1 MKNPVLSRNTDHK
14 DRQADK
20 TWQSGKHFN
29 EQDESLANGLK
40 PSPFCCKNIIFL
52 FFNRFY
58 VKLNFLVQNFENK
71 IKVFLFK
78 GGKNMQIKKASKK
91 TAIGL
96 LVLGQIITTGAL
108 AAPREAIKKFSE
120 VRPIKQEL
128 TKFNGEIKLFLNKNG
143 NKERIDQKMQDGL
156 RVVNG
161 RTCIGV
167 RDLVNA
173 IEGAEVEWDGTNKIV
188 DITYNGKS
196 ISYPLNKPV
205 MWDGDKM
212 VTIDVPAQVDP
223 SIERTFLPIR
233 NIAETL
239 GFKVDW
245 NQKTKEVTLTPG
257 AGTTTQTTQQPTQ
270 QTTTKANTNT
280 ENLSWVTASGQK
292 IPKRDELPS
301 EPGVYYSPKKDSN
314 FYVYQSDVT
323 NNSDG
328 SVTYFKGTPLE
339 FTTQPKF
346 KYVKKSP
353 EWDGFNLFG
362 PSGNDPRV
370 GLAAFQEGH
379 PVYDK
384 WKAKEIKMDKEIY
397 GIPGLYRYI
406 EPSFSAS
413 FMPHDLFEEYK
424 HRRIDNN
431 LIKQIPTKLKMDKNS
446 EDIKYLLDDIENI
459 DKFQTKW
466 YDYTGVLDAHIN
478 GIGNLPN
485 VCNILLNS
493 VNGYYITTD
502 GYLISALECEKY
514 KDKTIDKVINSSSDF
529 SYIVDIPD
537 VNIGEWISKIKYSEG
552 TCAINSRSA
561 NLHK

>member
-1 MKNPVLSRNTDHK
+1 
-14 DRQADK
+14 
-20 TWQSGKHFN
+20 
-29 EQDESLANGLK
+29 
-40 PSPFCCKNIIFL
+40 
-52 FFNRFY
+52 
-58 VKLNFLVQNFENK
+58 
-71 IKVFLFK
+71 
-78 GGKNMQIKKASKK
+78 MQIKKASKK

-173 IEGAEVEWDGTNKIV
+173 IEGAEVNWDGTNKIV
-188 DITYNGKS
+188 DITYNGKN
-196 ISYPLNKPV
+196 ISYPLGKPV

-212 VTIDVPAQVDP
+212 VTIDVLAQVDP

-233 NIAETL
+233 SIAETL

-245 NQKTKEVTLTPG
+245 NQEAKEVTLTPG
-257 AGTTTQTTQQPTQ
+257 AGTVTQTTQQP
-270 QTTTKANTNT
+270 KANTNT

-301 EPGVYYSPKKDSN
+301 EPGVYYSPKKDSS

-384 WKAKEIKMDKEIY
+384 WKANNIKRTKETYK
-397 GIPGLYRYI
+397 IPGLYQYI
-406 EPSFSAS
+406 EPIFSVG
-413 FMPHDLFEEYK
+413 FMPHGLFEEYK
-424 HRRIDNN
+424 HRRIDNS

-446 EDIKYLLDDIENI
+446 ENIKYLLDNIKDI
-459 DKFQTKW
+459 DKFNTEW
-466 YDYTGVLDAHIN
+466 YDYTGVLDAHII
-478 GIGNLPN
+478 GISNN
-485 VCNILLNS
+485 NINYNILLNS
-493 VNGYYITTD
+493 LNGYYITTD
-502 GYLISALECEKY
+502 GYLISSLECEKY
-514 KDKTIDKVINSSSDF
+514 KDKTIDKVIRSGSDF

-537 VNIGEWISKIKYSEG
+537 INISQWINKVKYSEG
-552 TCAINSRSA
+552 TYKIN
-561 NLHK
+561 NIDVWLNK

>member
-1 MKNPVLSRNTDHK
+1 MTNKKNNT
-14 DRQADK
+14 K
-20 TWQSGKHFN
+20 TT
-29 EQDESLANGLK
+29 
-40 PSPFCCKNIIFL
+40 
-52 FFNRFY
+52 
-58 VKLNFLVQNFENK
+58 
-71 IKVFLFK
+71 
-78 GGKNMQIKKASKK
+78 KK

-96 LVLGQIITTGAL
+96 LVLGQIMTTGAL
-108 AAPREAIKKFSE
+108 AAPQEAISAFKDVKEIRQDIGHF
-120 VRPIKQEL
+120 K
-128 TKFNGEIKLFLNKNG
+128 GEIKLFIEKDG
-143 NKERIDQKMQDGL
+143 KKTRVDQNMKDGL
-156 RVVNG
+156 RVVEG
-161 RTCIGV
+161 RTCVGV

-173 IEGAEVEWDGTNKIV
+173 IKGAEVEWDQTNKVV
-188 DITYNGKS
+188 DITYDGKT
-196 ISYPLNKPV
+196 ISYPLGKPV

-223 SIERTFLPIR
+223 SISRTFLPIR

-245 NQKTKEVTLTPG
+245 NQKTKEVTLTPSAG
-257 AGTTTQTTQQPTQ
+257 NGTTATTQQ
-270 QTTTKANTNT
+270 TKPKANNNTNT
-280 ENLSWVTASGQK
+280 ENLKWVTASGQK
-292 IPKRDELPS
+292 IPKRNELPS
-301 EPGVYYSPKKDSN
+301 EPGVYYSPKKDTS

-353 EWDGFNLFG
+353 EWGGFNLFG

-370 GLAAFQEGH
+370 GLAAFQDGH

-397 GIPGLYRYI
+397 KIPGLYRYI
-406 EPSFSAS
+406 EPSFGAS
-413 FMPHDLFEEYK
+413 FMPKGLFDEYK
-424 HRRIDNN
+424 HRRIDNS
-431 LIKQIPTKLKMDKNS
+431 LIKQIPNKLKMDKNS
-446 EDIKYLLDDIENI
+446 ENIKYLLNYIENI

-466 YDYTGVLDAHIN
+466 YDYTGVLDAHID
-478 GIGNLPN
+478 GIGNLD
-485 VCNILLNS
+485 NIGNISFSS

-502 GYLISALECEKY
+502 GYLISDTECDKY
-514 KDKTIDKVINSSSDF
+514 KDKTIDKVINFSSDF

-537 VNIGEWISKIKYSEG
+537 VNIDEWISKIKYSEG
-552 TCAINSRSA
+552 TCVINGYLA